1 MRRAEDSS
9 SECTAGRS
17 GTPTA
22 TFLAV
27 SMGYHLTPTPKKS
40 SHKIRRQ
47 VDTIVGRIH
56 TPAVS
61 HPSAGI

>member
-1 MRRAEDSS
+1 MLRMLRIAVMNPLRE
-9 SECTAGRS
+9 EGRS
-17 GTPTA
+17 GTPKA

-27 SMGYHLTPTPKKS
+27 QMDYHLTPTPKKS

-47 VDTIVGRIH
+47 VDAIVGRIQ

-61 HPSAGI
+61 HP